1 MVTVAWTDLNVD
13 GRRLENVIKWC
24 YSMIYSEQPIPG
36 DRLGYVD
43 RLVKLT
49 HEKREIIETIMNV
62 RNVVKKLEKIQ
73 A

>member
-1 MVTVAWTDLNVD
+1 MSVAWTDLNVD

-24 YSMIYSEQPIPG
+24 YSHIYSEQPLG

-43 RLVKLT
+43 RLIRLT
-49 HEKREIIETIMNV
+49 HEKREIVETIMGV
-62 RNVVKKLEKIQ
+62 RKMVKKLEKIH